1 MRSKV
6 MCQLGSNVVCFTIN
20 GREHIA
26 DVTLLQDVITSV
38 LSVMCHVTSGCM
50 A

>member
-1 MRSKV
+1 
-6 MCQLGSNVVCFTIN
+6 MCQLGSNVACFTID
-20 GREHIA
+20 GTEHIA
-26 DVTLLQDVITSV
+26 HVTLLQDVITTL